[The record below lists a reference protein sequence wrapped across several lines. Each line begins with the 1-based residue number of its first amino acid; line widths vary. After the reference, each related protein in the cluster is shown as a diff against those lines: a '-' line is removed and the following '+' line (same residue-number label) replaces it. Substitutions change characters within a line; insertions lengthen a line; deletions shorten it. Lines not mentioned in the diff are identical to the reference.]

1 MKMHSNKKQF
11 NDVAFELQKRVVR
24 FEEAIKFQII
34 NIEGPKGVAH
44 SKTYYDYKDQTGNL
58 TSSKGFIL
66 AKDGQIVAT
75 GGFKADGGTESG
87 SKGVSEG
94 EKYARELAVS
104 AGSGYVLIIVAGM
117 PYASNLESKG
127 YNVLTKTGSYL
138 EKRIRAM
145 VLKTL
150 KQAGLQ

>member
-1 MKMHSNKKQF
+1 MKLHFNPKQF
-11 NDVAFELQKRVVR
+11 ADVASELQKRVKR
-24 FEEAIKFQII
+24 FEAAIEFQII
-34 NIEGPKGVAH
+34 NIEGPKSTAH
-44 SKTYYDYKDQTGNL
+44 AKTYRDYKDQTGNL

-66 AKDGQIVAT
+66 AKDGQIVDE
-75 GGFKADGGTESG
+75 GGFKAESGTESG
-87 SKGVSEG
+87 SKGVNEG
-94 EKYARELAVS
+94 REYARELAIS
-104 AGSGYVLIIVAGM
+104 AGRGYVLIIVAGM

-138 EKRIRAM
+138 EKRIKAM